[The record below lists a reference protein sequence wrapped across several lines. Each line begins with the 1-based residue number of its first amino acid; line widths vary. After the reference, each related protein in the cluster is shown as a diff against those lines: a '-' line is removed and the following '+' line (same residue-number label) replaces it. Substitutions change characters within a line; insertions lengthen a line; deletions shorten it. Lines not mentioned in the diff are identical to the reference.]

1 MKKRMFY
8 IFSAGSNFLDA
19 FKINTD
25 IVQIQPSVSGVQA
38 CLIVQVCCSGVVI
51 VSQKQDFLCAALQ
64 RQVRWGHFPTEQ
76 VETGGEI
83 ILFSKK
89 KGLYLSFSLN

>member
-1 MKKRMFY
+1 MFY

-38 CLIVQVCCSGVVI
+38 CLMVQLYCNSVVFA
-51 VSQKQDFLCAALQ
+51 SQKQDF
-64 RQVRWGHFPTEQ
+64 
-76 VETGGEI
+76 
-83 ILFSKK
+83 
-89 KGLYLSFSLN
+89 